1 MQATVLIL
9 ATAPKRKECVVVY
22 YFKFS
27 ITKAISLLLAPC
39 ILALFFILALFLT
52 TNSTQAF
59 NEINRANVQL
69 AEVYNK
75 QNVQDYL
82 ISEKYDG
89 VRAIWKDRTL
99 QSRNGNIIH
108 APTWFTEG
116 LPDIWLDG
124 ELWYRRGDF
133 EYVVSTVNKD
143 FPINSEWKNIT
154 YMVFDAPNY
163 HADFQSRATF
173 YTSLIQSLHLEHVRA
188 VDQFSLSTNAELS
201 TYLANY
207 VAEGAEGLMLQKADA
222 KFAEGRTSN
231 LLKLKPYMDAEAS
244 VLAHLEG
251 KGKYRNKVGALLVL
265 YTNALG
271 SKITFKIGSGFS
283 DAERANPPPIGSVI
297 SFKYHGYTKRG
308 VPRFASY
315 LRMYEP

>member
-1 MQATVLIL
+1 MVF
-9 ATAPKRKECVVVY
+9 Y
-22 YFKFS
+22 SKFS
-27 ITKAISLLLAPC
+27 IAKAILLLLAS
-39 ILALFFILALFLT
+39 FVLALFLT
-52 TNSTQAF
+52 TESAQAF
-59 NEINRANVQL
+59 NDTNLPNVQL
-69 AEVYNK
+69 AEVYGK

-99 QSRNGNIIH
+99 QSRSGNIIH

-116 LPDIWLDG
+116 LPDVWLDG
-124 ELWYRRGDF
+124 ELWYQRGDF

-143 FPINSEWKNIT
+143 IPISSEWKNIT

-163 HADFQSRATF
+163 SADFQSRATF
-173 YTSLIQSLHLEHVRA
+173 YTSLIKGLHLAHVKA

-201 TYLANY
+201 VYLKNY

-222 KFAEGRTSN
+222 KFADGRSSN
-231 LLKLKPYMDAEAS
+231 LLKLKPYMDAEAR

-251 KGKYRNKVGALLVL
+251 KGKYRNKVGAILVL
-265 YTNALG
+265 YSNASG

-283 DAERANPPPIGSVI
+283 DAERANPPPIGSVVT
-297 SFKYHGYTKRG
+297 FKYHGFTKRG

-315 LRMYEP
+315 LRMYKPS

>member
-1 MQATVLIL
+1 MVF
-9 ATAPKRKECVVVY
+9 
-22 YFKFS
+22 YFKLS
-27 ITKAISLLLAPC
+27 IAKAIRLLLGSFV
-39 ILALFFILALFLT
+39 LTLFLT
-52 TNSTQAF
+52 TESAQAF
-59 NEINRANVQL
+59 SDKSPPNAQL
-69 AEVYNK
+69 AEVYDK

-99 QSRNGNIIH
+99 QSRSGNIIH

-116 LPDIWLDG
+116 LPNVWLDG

-143 FPINSEWKNIT
+143 IPVNSEWKNII

-163 HADFQSRATF
+163 NADFQSRATF
-173 YTSLIQSLHLEHVRA
+173 YTSLIQNLHLAHVKA
-188 VDQFSLSTNAELS
+188 VEQFSLSTNAELS
-201 TYLANY
+201 AYLTNY

-222 KFAEGRTSN
+222 KFADGRSSN
-231 LLKLKPYMDAEAS
+231 LLKLKPYMDAEAH

-265 YTNALG
+265 YTAASG
-271 SKITFKIGSGFS
+271 TRITFKIGSGFS

-297 SFKYHGYTKRG
+297 SFKYHGFTKRG

-315 LRMYEP
+315 LRMYKPS

>member
-1 MQATVLIL
+1 MSFHSNFL
-9 ATAPKRKECVVVY
+9 
-22 YFKFS
+22 
-27 ITKAISLLLAPC
+27 ITKAILLLVSFA
-39 ILALFFILALFLT
+39 LALFLT
-52 TNSTQAF
+52 SKNAQASNETNLSK
-59 NEINRANVQL
+59 VQL
-69 AEVYNK
+69 AEVYDE

-99 QSRNGNIIH
+99 RTRSGNIIH

-116 LPDIWLDG
+116 LPDVWLDG

-133 EYVVSTVNKD
+133 EYVISTVNKD
-143 FPINSEWKNIT
+143 IPINSEWKNIT
-154 YMVFDAPNY
+154 YMVFDAPNNN
-163 HADFQSRATF
+163 ADFQSRVTF
-173 YTSLIQSLHLEHVRA
+173 YTSLIQGLHLAHVKA

-201 TYLANY
+201 TYLKNY

-222 KFAEGRTSN
+222 KFADGRSSN
-231 LLKLKPYMDAEAS
+231 LLKLKR

-251 KGKYRNKVGALLVL
+251 KGKYRNKVGAILVL
-265 YTNALG
+265 YINASG
-271 SKITFKIGSGFS
+271 CKITFKIGSGFS

-297 SFKYHGYTKRG
+297 TFKYHGFTKRG

-315 LRMYEP
+315 LRMYKPS